1 MFWEILA
8 WTGVVLIYVFRIA
21 IVVGIVAA
29 VFLIVRSHARCERPG
44 TSRRSAGPQIARAGV
59 TFRPGRP
66 QGDRGVRVSGPGSGS
81 RLSGP

>member
-29 VFLIVRSHARCERPG
+29 VFLIVRSLL
-44 TSRRSAGPQIARAGV
+44 SASAPVRHAGV
-59 TFRPGRP
+59 PGR
-66 QGDRGVRVSGPGSGS
+66 R
-81 RLSGP
+81 